1 MIAMGRLI
9 TKLNPKEDDV
19 IQCHTKVGGIT
30 TNIKFKIDFTLPELS
45 ATRTVMWKCHV
56 DDSTMGRYDMILG
69 RYVLTDLVLNL
80 KLSDHVIE
88 SYDGP
93 LKGSTATMA
102 DMGTY
107 EFKN

>member
-1 MIAMGRLI
+1 MNYS
-9 TKLNPKEDDV
+9 TK
-19 IQCHTKVGGIT
+19 GIY
-30 TNIKFKIDFTLPELS
+30 
-45 ATRTVMWKCHV
+45 VV
-56 DDSTMGRYDMILG
+56 ILG
-69 RYVLTDLVLNL
+69 RYLLTDLVLNL